1 MGWVKTQVLVS
12 WIPLIKYVWH
22 EETNLEAM
30 LSWYVSFLCILA
42 NGCQKVS
49 CQVQMDSSSISKN
62 SKVKPNDIGPMDIFG
77 MLKCWPNYK

>member
-1 MGWVKTQVLVS
+1 MGWVKTQVSVN
-12 WIPLIKYVWH
+12 WIPLKYVWH

-30 LSWYVSFLCILA
+30 HGWHVVSFLCILA

-62 SKVKPNDIGPMDIFG
+62 SEIKPNDIGPMDIFG
-77 MLKCWPNYK
+77 MLKSWPNYK